1 MKNVFMSEE
10 NIADFAEVAD
20 TKKTYEL
27 PAEKWEDL
35 LCGDYILT
43 AEPTVNK
50 SSLYYVYGMMQSGQV
65 LNFIIE
71 APLVEGANE
80 LFHSYR
86 VYGFFIAPRGGSRD
100 SVKNIQPQEI
110 GWSLLDGA
118 LLGEVRAR
126 NFDAAECDLFNVVYE
141 QAEKLSSKGAT
152 LMQTSREKNL
162 LHKMEDFYSPELMQ
176 EDLVETSPTKAA
188 FIKKWLAKSSQTS
201 LELEIVY
208 NRAVSFISTQKLR
221 KPRKEVAL
229 AADSGQLALFC

>member
-1 MKNVFMSEE
+1 MKSEKE
-10 NIADFAEVAD
+10 FADFAEVLTDA
-20 TKKTYEL
+20 KKTYEL

-35 LCGDYILT
+35 LCGDYVLT
-43 AEPTVNK
+43 AEPTQNK

-71 APLVEGANE
+71 TPVHEDE
-80 LFHSYR
+80 KEIFHTYK

-100 SVKNIQPQEI
+100 SVKNVQPQEI

-126 NFDAAECDLFNVVYE
+126 NFDAAECDLFEVVYE
-141 QAEKLSSKGAT
+141 QAEKLESRGAT
-152 LMQTSREKNL
+152 LVQTSREKNL
-162 LHKMEDFYSPELMQ
+162 LHKMEDFYDPSLMQ
-176 EDLVETSPTKAA
+176 EDLVETRPTKAA
-188 FIKKWLAKSSQTS
+188 FIKKWLSKSSQTS
-201 LELEIVY
+201 LELEMVY
-208 NRAVSFISTQKLR
+208 DRAVSFISTQKLR

>member
-1 MKNVFMSEE
+1 MKSEKE
-10 NIADFAEVAD
+10 FADFAEVLTDA
-20 TKKTYEL
+20 KKTYEL

-35 LCGDYILT
+35 LCGDYVLT
-43 AEPTVNK
+43 AEPTQNK

-71 APLVEGANE
+71 APVHEDE
-80 LFHSYR
+80 KEIFHTYK

-126 NFDAAECDLFNVVYE
+126 NFDAAECDLFEVVYE
-141 QAEKLSSKGAT
+141 QAEKLQSKGAT
-152 LMQTSREKNL
+152 LVQTSREKNL

-188 FIKKWLAKSSQTS
+188 FIKKWLAKSSQTA
-201 LELEIVY
+201 LELAMDYE
-208 NRAVSFISTQKLR
+208 RAVSFISPQRLR
-221 KPRKEVAL
+221 QPRKEVAL
-229 AADSGQLALFC
+229 ATDSGQLALFC

>member
-1 MKNVFMSEE
+1 MKDVFATS
-10 NIADFAEVAD
+10 DLDAEVTTDA
-20 TKKTYEL
+20 KKTYEL

-35 LCGDYILT
+35 LCGDYVLT

-50 SSLYYVYGMMQSGQV
+50 SSLFYVYSMMQSGQV

-71 APLVEGANE
+71 APLVEDE
-80 LFHSYR
+80 KEVFHTYK

-118 LLGEVRAR
+118 LFGEVRAR
-126 NFDAAECDLFNVVYE
+126 NFDAAECDLFEIVYE
-141 QAEKLSSKGAT
+141 QAETLTSKGAT
-152 LMQTSREKNL
+152 LVQTSREKNL

-188 FIKKWLAKSSQTS
+188 FIKKWLSKSSQTS
-201 LELEIVY
+201 LELEMVY
-208 NRAVSFISTQKLR
+208 DRAVSFISTQRLR

-229 AADSGQLALFC
+229 ATDSGQLALFC

>member
-1 MKNVFMSEE
+1 MQEVTMSKEASVTEE
-10 NIADFAEVAD
+10 
-20 TKKTYEL
+20 KRSYEL
-27 PAEKWEDL
+27 PQEKWEDL
-35 LCGDYILT
+35 LCGDYVLT
-43 AEPTVNK
+43 AEPTQSK
-50 SSLYYVYGMMQSGQV
+50 SSLYYVYSMMQAGQV

-71 APLVEGANE
+71 APLVEDENE

-86 VYGFFIAPRGGSRD
+86 VYGFFVAPRGGSRD

-126 NFDAAECDLFNVVYE
+126 NFDAAECDLFEVVYE
-141 QAEKLSSKGAT
+141 QAEKLESRGAT
-152 LMQTSREKNL
+152 LVQTSREKKL
-162 LHKMEDFYSPELMQ
+162 LHKMEDFYDPSLMQ

-201 LELEIVY
+201 LELEMVY
-208 NRAVSFISTQKLR
+208 DRAVSFISTQKLR

>member
-1 MKNVFMSEE
+1 MKSEKE
-10 NIADFAEVAD
+10 FADFAEVLTDA
-20 TKKTYEL
+20 KKTYDL

-35 LCGDYILT
+35 LCGDYVLT
-43 AEPTVNK
+43 AEPTQNK

-71 APLVEGANE
+71 APVHEDE
-80 LFHSYR
+80 KEIFHTYK

-126 NFDAAECDLFNVVYE
+126 NFDAAECDLFEVVYE
-141 QAEKLSSKGAT
+141 QAEKLQSKGAT
-152 LMQTSREKNL
+152 LVQTSREKNL

-188 FIKKWLAKSSQTS
+188 FIKKWLGLAKSSQTA
-201 LELEIVY
+201 LELAMDYE
-208 NRAVSFISTQKLR
+208 RAVSFISTQRLR

-229 AADSGQLALFC
+229 ATDSGQLALFC

>member
-1 MKNVFMSEE
+1 MKDVFATS
-10 NIADFAEVAD
+10 DLDAEVTTDA
-20 TKKTYEL
+20 KKTYEL

-35 LCGDYILT
+35 LCGDYVLT

-50 SSLYYVYGMMQSGQV
+50 SSLFYVYSMMQSGQV

-71 APLVEGANE
+71 APLVEDE
-80 LFHSYR
+80 KEVFHTYK

-126 NFDAAECDLFNVVYE
+126 NFDAAECDLFEVVYE
-141 QAEKLSSKGAT
+141 QAETLTSKGAT
-152 LMQTSREKNL
+152 LVQTSREKNL

-176 EDLVETSPTKAA
+176 EDLVETSPTKAT
-188 FIKKWLAKSSQTS
+188 FIKKWLSKSSQTS
-201 LELEIVY
+201 LELEMVY
-208 NRAVSFISTQKLR
+208 DRAVSFISTQRLR

-229 AADSGQLALFC
+229 ATDSGQLALFC

>member
-1 MKNVFMSEE
+1 MKSEKE
-10 NIADFAEVAD
+10 FADFAEVLTDA
-20 TKKTYEL
+20 KKTYEL

-35 LCGDYILT
+35 LCGDYVLT
-43 AEPTVNK
+43 AEPTQNK

-71 APLVEGANE
+71 APVHEDE
-80 LFHSYR
+80 KEIFHTYK

-126 NFDAAECDLFNVVYE
+126 NFDAAECDLFEVVYE
-141 QAEKLSSKGAT
+141 QAEKLQSKGAT
-152 LMQTSREKNL
+152 LVQTSREKNL

-176 EDLVETSPTKAA
+176 EDLVETSP
-188 FIKKWLAKSSQTS
+188 Q
-201 LELEIVY
+201 
-208 NRAVSFISTQKLR
+208 RLR

-229 AADSGQLALFC
+229 ATDSGQLALFC

>member
-1 MKNVFMSEE
+1 MKNIIDAVAEE
-10 NIADFAEVAD
+10 
-20 TKKTYEL
+20 KKTYEL

-35 LCGDYILT
+35 LCGDYVLT
-43 AEPTVNK
+43 AEPTINK
-50 SSLYYVYGMMQSGQV
+50 SSLFYVYGMMQSGQV

-71 APLVEGANE
+71 APLEEDANE

-100 SVKNIQPQEI
+100 SVKNVQPQEI

-126 NFDAAECDLFNVVYE
+126 NFDAAECDLFEVVYE
-141 QAEKLSSKGAT
+141 QAEQLTSKGAT
-152 LMQTSREKNL
+152 LVQTNL
-162 LHKMEDFYSPELMQ
+162 LHKMEDFYDPSLMQ

-188 FIKKWLAKSSQTS
+188 FIKKWLAKSSQTA
-201 LELEIVY
+201 LELEMDY
-208 NRAVSFISTQKLR
+208 ERAVSFISTQRLR
-221 KPRKEVAL
+221 KPRKEIAL

>member
-1 MKNVFMSEE
+1 MKDVFATS
-10 NIADFAEVAD
+10 DLDAEVTTDA
-20 TKKTYEL
+20 KKTYEL

-35 LCGDYILT
+35 LCGDYVLT

-50 SSLYYVYGMMQSGQV
+50 SSLFYVYSMMQSGQV

-71 APLVEGANE
+71 APLVEDE
-80 LFHSYR
+80 KEVFHTYK

-126 NFDAAECDLFNVVYE
+126 NFDAAECDLFEVVYE
-141 QAEKLSSKGAT
+141 QAETLTSKGAT
-152 LMQTSREKNL
+152 LVQTSREKNL

-188 FIKKWLAKSSQTS
+188 FIKKWLAKSSQTA
-201 LELEIVY
+201 LELAMDYE
-208 NRAVSFISTQKLR
+208 RAVSFISTQRLR

-229 AADSGQLALFC
+229 ATDSGQLALFC